1 MNDRNEKAINEE
13 NPKARKEYSS
23 PRMICYGGV
32 RDLTRAGGTLANE
45 DNSATGGCRDRTRKS
60 NPACLK

>member
-13 NPKARKEYSS
+13 NPKVRKEYSS
-23 PRMICYGGV
+23 PVMICYGGI
-32 RDLTRAGGTLANE
+32 RDLTRAGGTGRSE
-45 DNSATGGCRDRTRKS
+45 TNSSIECRDSTYKA